1 MAVFRCLLLAVLLLH
16 QATSPQARC
25 ASLSLSTL
33 PSAWL
38 LSPACTSNGAE
49 VTGAVGRSVTF
60 QLQSLDGK
68 AVAWSFHNDV
78 IVTVKFGNPLEA
90 TFFDDSYKPRLAF
103 PKNGSALTISQLR
116 MDDAGTYTAKISGMK
131 TAFTLHVYRELAVPT
146 VTCEAQN
153 CSANGCSYT
162 LHCTASSSG
171 SGNVSYVWSMADGS
185 WSEGPTV
192 LVDEPPPDKPPPL
205 LTCMAR
211 NPVSSRNATV
221 LSPAALCAGN
231 YSSRQV
237 GIMAAL
243 VIGIG
248 IPLLAV
254 VVLVIYGI
262 SKGWSIFRLPA
273 AEAVNTEAGGE
284 YMTVYTQVGAFQQVH
299 LQSGSNAQ
307 QEDPK
312 KTPTRD
318 VETSKTIYSTI
329 QPTAQLQTDDEKMGN
344 SKLEC
349 QEQDE
354 KTLYSSVS

>member
-1 MAVFRCLLLAVLLLH
+1 MDVVRCLPLAVLLLH
-16 QATSPQARC
+16 QAT
-25 ASLSLSTL
+25 
-33 PSAWL
+33 
-38 LSPACTSNGAE
+38 CTSNGAE

-60 QLQSLDGK
+60 QLQSLDGE
-68 AVAWSFHNDV
+68 AVAWSFRNDV
-78 IVTVKFGNPLEA
+78 IVTVKFGDPPEA
-90 TFFDDSYKPRLAF
+90 TFFDNSYKPRLAF

-116 MDDAGTYTAKISGMK
+116 MDDAGTYTAKILGIK

-146 VTCEAQN
+146 VTCVAQN

-171 SGNVSYVWSMADGS
+171 SGNVSYVWSMRGR
-185 WSEGPTV
+185 SETKGPTV
-192 LVDEPPPDKPPPL
+192 LVEESPPDEPPLL
-205 LTCMAR
+205 LTCTAR

-231 YSSRQV
+231 YSSRQA
-237 GIMAAL
+237 GITAAL

-248 IPLLAV
+248 VPLLAV
-254 VVLVIYGI
+254 VVLAIYGS

-273 AEAVNTEAGGE
+273 AEAVNAEAGGE
-284 YMTVYTQVGAFQQVH
+284 YTTVYTQVGAFQQVH
-299 LQSGSNAQ
+299 LQSCSNAQ
-307 QEDPK
+307 QKDPK
-312 KTPTRD
+312 KMPTRD
-318 VETSKTIYSTI
+318 VETSKTIYSTV

-354 KTLYSSVS
+354 KTVYSSVS